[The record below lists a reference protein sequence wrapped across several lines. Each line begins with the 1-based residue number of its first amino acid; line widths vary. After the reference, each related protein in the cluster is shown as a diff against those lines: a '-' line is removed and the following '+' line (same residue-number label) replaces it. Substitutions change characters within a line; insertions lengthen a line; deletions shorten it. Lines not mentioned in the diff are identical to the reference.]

1 MSETQLLS
9 PRKMAEKYGISER
22 QVRRAVKRGELPS
35 ARLGKFLYVDP
46 TPIEAQLA
54 RVKQE

>member
-1 MSETQLLS
+1 
-9 PRKMAEKYGISER
+9 MAEKYGISER